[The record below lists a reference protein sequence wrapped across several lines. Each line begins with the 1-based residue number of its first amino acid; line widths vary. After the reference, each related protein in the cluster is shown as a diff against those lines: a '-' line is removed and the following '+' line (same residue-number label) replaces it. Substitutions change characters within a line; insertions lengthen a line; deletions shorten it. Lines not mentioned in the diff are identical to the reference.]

1 MIRSLALAA
10 AVLALSAC
18 QADQTTRDLD
28 KLGQDYQQQSE
39 QSASPQ
45 NPDQAT
51 RADICGAS
59 HYRDLLGKSV
69 SQIDRDGL
77 PPHARIIRP
86 GEMVTQDFMPE
97 RLNIRVGP
105 DGKVA
110 SLQCF

>member
-1 MIRSLALAA
+1 MIRSLTLAV

-39 QSASPQ
+39 QSATPQ
-45 NPDQAT
+45 NADEAT

-59 HYRDLLGKSV
+59 RYRDLLGKPE
-69 SQIDRDGL
+69 SQINRDTL
-77 PPHARIIRP
+77 PPHTRIIRP
-86 GEMVTQDFMPE
+86 GEMVTQDFVPA
-97 RLNIRVGP
+97 RLNIRLGP